1 MTILWTFESKA
12 KVDLFAAVL
21 QEADIAY
28 ETNAKGKQGIS
39 GNEVTISV
47 DERDYERAKK
57 LLMKYRKRKTS
68 S

>member
-1 MTILWTFESKA
+1 
-12 KVDLFAAVL
+12 VDLFAAVL
-21 QEADIAY
+21 QEVEIAY
-28 ETNAKGKQGIS
+28 ETNAKGKQSVS

-57 LLMKYRKRKTS
+57 LLMKHRKRKTS

>member
-1 MTILWTFESKA
+1 MTVLWTFENKT
-12 KVDLFAAVL
+12 KVDVFAAVL
-21 QEADIAY
+21 QEAGIEY
-28 ETNAKGKQGIS
+28 ETNAKGKQNAQA
-39 GNEVTISV
+39 NEVTISV